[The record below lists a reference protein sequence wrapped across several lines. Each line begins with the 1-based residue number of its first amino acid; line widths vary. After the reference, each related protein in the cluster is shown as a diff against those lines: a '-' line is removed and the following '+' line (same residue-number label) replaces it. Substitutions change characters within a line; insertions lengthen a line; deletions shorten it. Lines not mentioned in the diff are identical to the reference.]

1 MDVSTLGIEEDD
13 DQPGSLTDRTWW
25 ETNRGT
31 PETVS
36 LADRILALVRSVDS
50 RFSLSYRKHYIG
62 LARDGVVDNI
72 VSCRPRKTHV
82 IVEFRIPRSDELTAR
97 LEEAGL
103 VLLEY
108 STRWGRYRVR
118 LTGEEIAKHESLL
131 LQLIARANGAEALSA
146 SRPQR
151 RLALDRPNL
160 PMIEH
165 QRRHLRSR
173 APISGSLSESRCTI
187 VRT

>member
-146 SRPQR
+146 S
-151 RLALDRPNL
+151 
-160 PMIEH
+160 
-165 QRRHLRSR
+165 
-173 APISGSLSESRCTI
+173 
-187 VRT
+187 